1 MQVLA
6 LKYRPKHF
14 SELVGQESV
23 AKTLSLALDNQR
35 LANAYLF
42 SGLRG
47 SGKTSSS
54 RIFARAL
61 MCETGP
67 KAVPCDTCIQCQSAL
82 NNHHI
87 DIIEMDGASNRGI
100 DDVRNLI
107 EQTRYKPSFGRYK
120 IFIIDEV
127 HMFTTEAF
135 NALLKT
141 LEEPPSHVK
150 FLLATTDALKLPAT
164 ILSRTQHFRFK
175 KIPENSVISHLKTIL
190 EKEQV
195 SYETSALEKLAH
207 SGQGSLRDTITLLEQ
222 AINYC
227 DNAITES
234 KVAEM
239 LGAIDRSVLEDFF
252 QSLINQDE
260 ARLQERYAILEN
272 YETESVLE
280 EMMLFLKAK
289 LLSPD
294 SYSILLIERFFK
306 IIMSSLSLLKEGANA
321 SFVLLLLKMKFKEA
335 LKLKALDD
343 AILELEQSKESVLKP
358 LNQNANASKQEPK
371 STEKIEQAE
380 RIEGTEKKEKLE
392 TRENTET
399 LQTLMLSA
407 KDRIFHNLFK
417 QVQTLVYERNYE
429 LGEVFEKNIRFIDFD
444 SQTKTLTWES
454 LATDK
459 DKELL
464 RERFKIVKSIVDG
477 VFGKGENI
485 KIALKHHLENKSTLE
500 TQEIKDFKISSLRE
514 KILPKPTIETTA
526 ETKENDTK
534 EAVGKALQTKENDT
548 KEAVGKALQTKEN
561 DTKEAVGKAL
571 QTKEND
577 TKEAVGKALQ
587 TKENDTKETKETQP
601 KQAPTALQ
609 EFMANHSELIEEIK
623 SEFEIKS
630 VELL

>member
-61 MCETGP
+61 MCEEGP
-67 KAVPCDTCIQCQSAL
+67 KSVPCDTCTQCQSAL

-127 HMFTTEAF
+127 HMFTAEAF

-260 ARLQERYAILEN
+260 ARLQDRYAILEN

-294 SYSILLIERFFK
+294 AYSILLIERFFK
-306 IIMSSLSLLKEGANA
+306 IIMSGLSLLKEGANA
-321 SFVLLLLKMKFKEA
+321 SFVLLLLKMKFKES

-343 AILELEQSKESVLKP
+343 AILELEQSKESTLKP
-358 LNQNANASKQEPK
+358 LNQNANAFKQE
-371 STEKIEQAE
+371 SAEKIEKP
-380 RIEGTEKKEKLE
+380 EK
-392 TRENTET
+392 RESTET
-399 LQTLMLSA
+399 PQTPMLSA

-429 LGEVFEKNIRFIDFD
+429 LGAVFEKNIRFIDFD

-454 LATDK
+454 LATHK

-485 KIALKHHLENKSTLE
+485 KIALKNHSENKSALE
-500 TQEIKDFKISSLRE
+500 EIKEFKFPSL
-514 KILPKPTIETTA
+514 KPKPTTETTA
-526 ETKENDTK
+526 EMKEKETKEAIEKETKENDTK
-534 EAVGKALQTKENDT
+534 EIQ
-548 KEAVGKALQTKEN
+548 
-561 DTKEAVGKAL
+561 
-571 QTKEND
+571 
-577 TKEAVGKALQ
+577 
-587 TKENDTKETKETQP
+587 ETQP
-601 KQAPTALQ
+601 KETPTALQ
-609 EFMANHSELIEEIK
+609 EFMANYSDLIEEIK

>member
-23 AKTLSLALDNQR
+23 AKTLSLALNNQR

-61 MCETGP
+61 MCEEGP
-67 KAVPCDTCIQCQSAL
+67 KAVPCDTCTQCQSAL

-234 KVAEM
+234 KVAAM

-260 ARLQERYAILEN
+260 ARLKERYTILEN

-343 AILELEQSKESVLKP
+343 AILELEQTP
-358 LNQNANASKQEPK
+358 FNQNPSISYNDSKQEPK

-399 LQTLMLSA
+399 LQTPMLSA

-429 LGEVFEKNIRFIDFD
+429 LGAVFEKNIRFIDFD

-454 LATDK
+454 LAADK

-477 VFGKGENI
+477 VFGKGESI
-485 KIALKHHLENKSTLE
+485 KIALKNHSENKSAREE
-500 TQEIKDFKISSLRE
+500 TKEIKDFKISSLRE
-514 KILPKPTIETTA
+514 KILPKPTTETTA
-526 ETKENDTK
+526 ELKEKETKEKEVQENDTK
-534 EAVGKALQTKENDT
+534 EVQ
-548 KEAVGKALQTKEN
+548 
-561 DTKEAVGKAL
+561 
-571 QTKEND
+571 
-577 TKEAVGKALQ
+577 
-587 TKENDTKETKETQP
+587 ETQP

-609 EFMANHSELIEEIK
+609 EFMANHSNLIEEIK

>member
-61 MCETGP
+61 MCEEGP
-67 KAVPCDTCIQCQSAL
+67 KAVPCDTCTQCQSAL

-260 ARLQERYAILEN
+260 ARLQDRYAILEN

-306 IIMSSLSLLKEGANA
+306 IIMSGLSLLKEGANA

-358 LNQNANASKQEPK
+358 LNQNANAFKQEITDKIEKPEK
-371 STEKIEQAE
+371 RESTE
-380 RIEGTEKKEKLE
+380 TP
-392 TRENTET
+392 
-399 LQTLMLSA
+399 QTPMLSA

-429 LGEVFEKNIRFIDFD
+429 LGAVFEKNIRFVDFD
-444 SQTKTLTWES
+444 GQTKTLTWES
-454 LATDK
+454 LATNK

-485 KIALKHHLENKSTLE
+485 KIALKNHSENKSALE
-500 TQEIKDFKISSLRE
+500 VVKEFKFPFS
-514 KILPKPTIETTA
+514 KPKPTTETMA
-526 ETKENDTK
+526 ETKEKEIKENDTK
-534 EAVGKALQTKENDT
+534 EIQ
-548 KEAVGKALQTKEN
+548 
-561 DTKEAVGKAL
+561 
-571 QTKEND
+571 
-577 TKEAVGKALQ
+577 
-587 TKENDTKETKETQP
+587 ETQP
-601 KQAPTALQ
+601 KETPTALQ
-609 EFMANHSELIEEIK
+609 EFMANHSDLIEEIK

>member
-61 MCETGP
+61 MCEEGP
-67 KAVPCDTCIQCQSAL
+67 KAVPCDTCTQCQSAL

-239 LGAIDRSVLEDFF
+239 LGTIDRSVLEDFF

-260 ARLQERYAILEN
+260 VRLQERYAILEN

-294 SYSILLIERFFK
+294 AYSILLIERFFK
-306 IIMSSLSLLKEGANA
+306 IIMSGLSLLKEGANA

-343 AILELEQSKESVLKP
+343 AILELEQSKESALKS
-358 LNQNANASKQEPK
+358 LNQNANAFKQE
-371 STEKIEQAE
+371 SAEKIEKPEKRESAE
-380 RIEGTEKKEKLE
+380 TP
-392 TRENTET
+392 
-399 LQTLMLSA
+399 QTPMLSA

-429 LGEVFEKNIRFIDFD
+429 LGAVFEKNIRFIDFD

-454 LATDK
+454 LATHK

-485 KIALKHHLENKSTLE
+485 KIALKNHSENKSALE
-500 TQEIKDFKISSLRE
+500 EIKEFKFPYS
-514 KILPKPTIETTA
+514 KPKPTTETTA

-534 EAVGKALQTKENDT
+534 EAIEKETKEKEIKEKEIKENDT
-548 KEAVGKALQTKEN
+548 KGVQ
-561 DTKEAVGKAL
+561 
-571 QTKEND
+571 
-577 TKEAVGKALQ
+577 
-587 TKENDTKETKETQP
+587 ETQP
-601 KQAPTALQ
+601 KETPTALQ
-609 EFMANHSELIEEIK
+609 EFMTNHSDLIEEIK

>member
-61 MCETGP
+61 MCEEGP
-67 KAVPCDTCIQCQSAL
+67 KAVPCDTCTQCQSAL

-195 SYETSALEKLAH
+195 NYETSALEKLAH

-306 IIMSSLSLLKEGANA
+306 IIMSGLSLLKEGANA

-343 AILELEQSKESVLKP
+343 AILELEQSKESTLKP
-358 LNQNANASKQEPK
+358 LNQNANAFKQEI
-371 STEKIEQAE
+371 TDKIEKPEKRESAE
-380 RIEGTEKKEKLE
+380 TP
-392 TRENTET
+392 
-399 LQTLMLSA
+399 QTPMLSA

-429 LGEVFEKNIRFIDFD
+429 LGAVFEKNIRFIDFD

-454 LATDK
+454 LATNK

-485 KIALKHHLENKSTLE
+485 KIALKNHSENKSALE
-500 TQEIKDFKISSLRE
+500 VVKEFKFPFS
-514 KILPKPTIETTA
+514 KPKPTTETMA
-526 ETKENDTK
+526 ETKEKEIKENDTK
-534 EAVGKALQTKENDT
+534 EIQ
-548 KEAVGKALQTKEN
+548 
-561 DTKEAVGKAL
+561 
-571 QTKEND
+571 
-577 TKEAVGKALQ
+577 
-587 TKENDTKETKETQP
+587 ETQP
-601 KQAPTALQ
+601 KETPTALQ
-609 EFMANHSELIEEIK
+609 EFMANHSDLIEEIK

>member
-67 KAVPCDTCIQCQSAL
+67 KAVPCDTCTQCQSAL

-195 SYETSALEKLAH
+195 SYESSALEKLAH

-260 ARLQERYAILEN
+260 ARLKERYAILEN

-343 AILELEQSKESVLKP
+343 AILELEQSKESAFQP
-358 LNQNANASKQEPK
+358 LNQNANAPKQEPK
-371 STEKIEQAE
+371 SAEKIEKPEKRESAE
-380 RIEGTEKKEKLE
+380 K
-392 TRENTET
+392 RENTET
-399 LQTLMLSA
+399 PQTPMLSA

-429 LGEVFEKNIRFIDFD
+429 LGAVFEKNIRFIDFD

-454 LATDK
+454 LATHK

-485 KIALKHHLENKSTLE
+485 KIALKNQNKSALE
-500 TQEIKDFKISSLRE
+500 VVKEFKFPYSKPKLTTKTTAETKEKEIKEAVGKETKIKE
-514 KILPKPTIETTA
+514 QEVKEN

-534 EAVGKALQTKENDT
+534 EVQ
-548 KEAVGKALQTKEN
+548 
-561 DTKEAVGKAL
+561 
-571 QTKEND
+571 
-577 TKEAVGKALQ
+577 
-587 TKENDTKETKETQP
+587 ETQP
-601 KQAPTALQ
+601 KETPTALQ
-609 EFMANHSELIEEIK
+609 EFMANHSDLIEEIK

>member
-61 MCETGP
+61 MCEEGP

-260 ARLQERYAILEN
+260 AQLQERYAILEN

-343 AILELEQSKESVLKP
+343 AIVELEQTP
-358 LNQNANASKQEPK
+358 FNQNPNISYNAPKQEFK

-399 LQTLMLSA
+399 LQTPMLSA

-429 LGEVFEKNIRFIDFD
+429 LGAVFEKNIRFIDFD

-454 LATDK
+454 LAADK

-477 VFGKGENI
+477 VFGKGESI
-485 KIALKHHLENKSTLE
+485 KIALKNHLENKSAREE
-500 TQEIKDFKISSLRE
+500 TKEVKDFKISSLRE
-514 KILPKPTIETTA
+514 KILPKPTTETTA
-526 ETKENDTK
+526 ETKEKEIKEAAEKETK
-534 EAVGKALQTKENDT
+534 EKEVQENDT
-548 KEAVGKALQTKEN
+548 KEIQ
-561 DTKEAVGKAL
+561 
-571 QTKEND
+571 
-577 TKEAVGKALQ
+577 
-587 TKENDTKETKETQP
+587 ETQP
-601 KQAPTALQ
+601 KEAPTALQ
-609 EFMANHSELIEEIK
+609 EFMANHSNLIEEIK

>member
-67 KAVPCDTCIQCQSAL
+67 KAVPCDICTQCQSAL

-195 SYETSALEKLAH
+195 SYESSALEKLAH

-234 KVAEM
+234 KVAAM

-260 ARLQERYAILEN
+260 VRLQERYAILEN

-294 SYSILLIERFFK
+294 TYSILLIERFFK

-343 AILELEQSKESVLKP
+343 AILELEQTP
-358 LNQNANASKQEPK
+358 FNQNPSISYNDSKQEPK

-399 LQTLMLSA
+399 LQTPMLSA

-429 LGEVFEKNIRFIDFD
+429 LGAVFEKNIRFIDFD

-454 LATDK
+454 LAADK

-477 VFGKGENI
+477 VFGKGESI
-485 KIALKHHLENKSTLE
+485 KIALKNHSENKSAREE
-500 TQEIKDFKISSLRE
+500 TKEIKDFKISSLRE
-514 KILPKPTIETTA
+514 KILPKPTTETTA
-526 ETKENDTK
+526 EMKEKETKEKEIQENDTK
-534 EAVGKALQTKENDT
+534 EVQ
-548 KEAVGKALQTKEN
+548 EA
-561 DTKEAVGKAL
+561 
-571 QTKEND
+571 
-577 TKEAVGKALQ
+577 
-587 TKENDTKETKETQP
+587 QP

-609 EFMANHSELIEEIK
+609 EFMANHSNLIEEIK

>member
-61 MCETGP
+61 MCEEGP
-67 KAVPCDTCIQCQSAL
+67 KAVPCDTCAQCQSAL

-294 SYSILLIERFFK
+294 TYSILLIERFFK
-306 IIMSSLSLLKEGANA
+306 IIMSGLSLLKEGANA

-358 LNQNANASKQEPK
+358 LNQNANAFRQESK
-371 STEKIEQAE
+371 SAEKIEKPEKRESAE
-380 RIEGTEKKEKLE
+380 TP
-392 TRENTET
+392 
-399 LQTLMLSA
+399 QTPMLSA

-429 LGEVFEKNIRFIDFD
+429 LGAVFEKNIRFIDFD

-454 LATDK
+454 LATHK

-485 KIALKHHLENKSTLE
+485 KIALKNHSENKSALE
-500 TQEIKDFKISSLRE
+500 EIKEFKFPSL
-514 KILPKPTIETTA
+514 KPKPTTETTA

-534 EAVGKALQTKENDT
+534 EAIEKETKENDT
-548 KEAVGKALQTKEN
+548 KEVQ
-561 DTKEAVGKAL
+561 
-571 QTKEND
+571 
-577 TKEAVGKALQ
+577 
-587 TKENDTKETKETQP
+587 ETQP
-601 KQAPTALQ
+601 KETPTALQ
-609 EFMANHSELIEEIK
+609 EFMANHSDLIEEIK

>member
-195 SYETSALEKLAH
+195 SYESSALEKLAH

-343 AILELEQSKESVLKP
+343 AILELEQTP
-358 LNQNANASKQEPK
+358 FNQSPSISYNAPKQEPK
-371 STEKIEQAE
+371 SAEKREKPE
-380 RIEGTEKKEKLE
+380 RIES
-392 TRENTET
+392 TET
-399 LQTLMLSA
+399 PQTPMLSA

-429 LGEVFEKNIRFIDFD
+429 LGAVFEKNIRFIDFD

-454 LATDK
+454 LATNK

-485 KIALKHHLENKSTLE
+485 KIALNNHLENKSAREE
-500 TQEIKDFKISSLRE
+500 TKEVKDFKISSLRE
-514 KILPKPTIETTA
+514 KISPKPTTETTA
-526 ETKENDTK
+526 EMKEK
-534 EAVGKALQTKENDT
+534 EIQEKEVQKN
-548 KEAVGKALQTKEN
+548 E
-561 DTKEAVGKAL
+561 
-571 QTKEND
+571 
-577 TKEAVGKALQ
+577 
-587 TKENDTKETKETQP
+587 TKETKETQP
-601 KQAPTALQ
+601 KEAPTALQ

>member
-61 MCETGP
+61 MCEEGP

-195 SYETSALEKLAH
+195 SYESSALEKLAH

-343 AILELEQSKESVLKP
+343 AIVELEQSKESVLKP

-399 LQTLMLSA
+399 LQTPMLSA

-429 LGEVFEKNIRFIDFD
+429 LGAVFEKNIRFIDFD

-454 LATDK
+454 LAADK

-485 KIALKHHLENKSTLE
+485 KIALKNQNKSALE
-500 TQEIKDFKISSLRE
+500 EVKEFKFPYS
-514 KILPKPTIETTA
+514 KPKPTTETTA
-526 ETKENDTK
+526 EMKENDTK

-548 KEAVGKALQTKEN
+548 KEVQEKEIKEN
-561 DTKEAVGKAL
+561 DTKEIQKA
-571 QTKEND
+571 
-577 TKEAVGKALQ
+577 
-587 TKENDTKETKETQP
+587 QP
-601 KQAPTALQ
+601 KEAPTALQ
-609 EFMANHSELIEEIK
+609 EFMANHSNLIEEIK

>member
-61 MCETGP
+61 MCEEGP

-195 SYETSALEKLAH
+195 SYESSALEKLAH

-260 ARLQERYAILEN
+260 VRLKERYAILEN

-343 AILELEQSKESVLKP
+343 AILELEQSKESVFQP
-358 LNQNANASKQEPK
+358 LNQNANAPKQEFK
-371 STEKIEQAE
+371 GTEKIEQAE
-380 RIEGTEKKEKLE
+380 RIEGTEKKESAEKKENAE
-392 TRENTET
+392 TP
-399 LQTLMLSA
+399 QTPMLSA

-429 LGEVFEKNIRFIDFD
+429 LGAVFEKNIRFIDFD

-454 LATDK
+454 LAADK

-485 KIALKHHLENKSTLE
+485 KIALKHHLENKSAREE
-500 TQEIKDFKISSLRE
+500 TKEVKDFKISSLRE
-514 KILPKPTIETTA
+514 KILPKPTTETTA
-526 ETKENDTK
+526 EMKEKETKEKETKEKETKEKEIQENDTK
-534 EAVGKALQTKENDT
+534 EVQ
-548 KEAVGKALQTKEN
+548 
-561 DTKEAVGKAL
+561 
-571 QTKEND
+571 
-577 TKEAVGKALQ
+577 
-587 TKENDTKETKETQP
+587 ETQP
-601 KQAPTALQ
+601 KETPTALQ
-609 EFMANHSELIEEIK
+609 EFMANHSNLIEEIK

>member
-195 SYETSALEKLAH
+195 SYESSALEKLAH

-260 ARLQERYAILEN
+260 ARLKERYAILEN

-335 LKLKALDD
+335 LKLKTLDD
-343 AILELEQSKESVLKP
+343 AILELEQAP
-358 LNQNANASKQEPK
+358 FNQSPSISYNASKQEPK
-371 STEKIEQAE
+371 SIEKREQREQRESIE
-380 RIEGTEKKEKLE
+380 K
-392 TRENTET
+392 RENTET
-399 LQTLMLSA
+399 PQTPMLSA

-429 LGEVFEKNIRFIDFD
+429 LGAVFEKNIRFIDFD

-454 LATDK
+454 LAADK

-477 VFGKGENI
+477 VFGKGESI
-485 KIALKHHLENKSTLE
+485 KIALKNHLENKNAPEE
-500 TQEIKDFKISSLRE
+500 TKEFKFPPL
-514 KILPKPTIETTA
+514 KPQPTTETTA
-526 ETKENDTK
+526 EMQENGK

-548 KEAVGKALQTKEN
+548 KEVQEKE
-561 DTKEAVGKAL
+561 V
-571 QTKEND
+571 Q
-577 TKEAVGKALQ
+577 
-587 TKENDTKETKETQP
+587 ETQP
-601 KQAPTALQ
+601 KEAPTALQ

>member
-195 SYETSALEKLAH
+195 SYESSALEKLAH

-234 KVAEM
+234 KVAAM

-272 YETESVLE
+272 YETEGVLE

-343 AILELEQSKESVLKP
+343 AIVELEQTP
-358 LNQNANASKQEPK
+358 FNQSPSISYNAPKQEPK
-371 STEKIEQAE
+371 SAE
-380 RIEGTEKKEKLE
+380 RIEGTEKREKLE
-392 TRENTET
+392 KRENTET
-399 LQTLMLSA
+399 PQTPMLSA

-417 QVQTLVYERNYE
+417 RVQTLVYERNYE
-429 LGEVFEKNIRFIDFD
+429 LGVVFEKNIRFIDFD

-464 RERFKIVKSIVDG
+464 RERVKIVKSIVDS
-477 VFGKGENI
+477 VFGKGESI
-485 KIALKHHLENKSTLE
+485 KIALKNHLENKSAPEE
-500 TQEIKDFKISSLRE
+500 TKEVKDFKFPFL
-514 KILPKPTIETTA
+514 KPQPTTETTA
-526 ETKENDTK
+526 ETKENEK

-548 KEAVGKALQTKEN
+548 KEVQEN
-561 DTKEAVGKAL
+561 E
-571 QTKEND
+571 
-577 TKEAVGKALQ
+577 
-587 TKENDTKETKETQP
+587 TKETKEAQP
-601 KQAPTALQ
+601 KEAPTALQ
-609 EFMANHSELIEEIK
+609 EFMTNHSELIEEIK

>member
-61 MCETGP
+61 MCEEGP
-67 KAVPCDTCIQCQSAL
+67 KAVPCDTCTQCQSAL

-260 ARLQERYAILEN
+260 VRLQDRYAILEN

-358 LNQNANASKQEPK
+358 LNQNANAFKQE
-371 STEKIEQAE
+371 SADKIEKPEKRESAE
-380 RIEGTEKKEKLE
+380 TP
-392 TRENTET
+392 
-399 LQTLMLSA
+399 QTPMLSA

-429 LGEVFEKNIRFIDFD
+429 LGAVFEKNIRFVDFD

-454 LATDK
+454 LATHK

-485 KIALKHHLENKSTLE
+485 KIALKNHSENKSAKE
-500 TQEIKDFKISSLRE
+500 VVKEFKFPSL
-514 KILPKPTIETTA
+514 KPKPTTETTA
-526 ETKENDTK
+526 EMKEKDTKEAIENDTK
-534 EAVGKALQTKENDT
+534 EKEVQKN
-548 KEAVGKALQTKEN
+548 
-561 DTKEAVGKAL
+561 
-571 QTKEND
+571 
-577 TKEAVGKALQ
+577 
-587 TKENDTKETKETQP
+587 ETKEIQENQP
-601 KQAPTALQ
+601 KETPTALQ
-609 EFMANHSELIEEIK
+609 EFMANYSDLIEEIK

>member
-23 AKTLSLALDNQR
+23 AKTLSLALNNQR

-61 MCETGP
+61 MCEEGP
-67 KAVPCDTCIQCQSAL
+67 KAVPCDTCTQCQSAL

-260 ARLQERYAILEN
+260 ARLKERYAILEN

-343 AILELEQSKESVLKP
+343 AILELEQSKESVFQP
-358 LNQNANASKQEPK
+358 LNQNANVSKQEPK
-371 STEKIEQAE
+371 NAEK
-380 RIEGTEKKEKLE
+380 REKPEK
-392 TRENTET
+392 RENAET
-399 LQTLMLSA
+399 PQTPMLSA

-429 LGEVFEKNIRFIDFD
+429 LGAVFEKNIRFIDFD

-454 LATDK
+454 LATHK

-485 KIALKHHLENKSTLE
+485 KIALKNHSENKSALE
-500 TQEIKDFKISSLRE
+500 EIKEFKFPYS
-514 KILPKPTIETTA
+514 KPKPTTETTA
-526 ETKENDTK
+526 EMKEKETKEAIEKETKENETK
-534 EAVGKALQTKENDT
+534 EVQ
-548 KEAVGKALQTKEN
+548 
-561 DTKEAVGKAL
+561 
-571 QTKEND
+571 
-577 TKEAVGKALQ
+577 
-587 TKENDTKETKETQP
+587 ETQP

-609 EFMANHSELIEEIK
+609 EFMTNHSDLIEEIK

>member
-61 MCETGP
+61 MCEKGP
-67 KAVPCDTCIQCQSAL
+67 KAVPCDTCTQCQSAL

-107 EQTRYKPSFGRYK
+107 EQTHYKPSFGRYK

-260 ARLQERYAILEN
+260 VRLQERYAILEN

-306 IIMSSLSLLKEGANA
+306 IIMSGLSLLKEGANA

-358 LNQNANASKQEPK
+358 LNQNANAFKQESK
-371 STEKIEQAE
+371 SAEKIEKPEKRESAE
-380 RIEGTEKKEKLE
+380 TP
-392 TRENTET
+392 
-399 LQTLMLSA
+399 QTPMLSA

-429 LGEVFEKNIRFIDFD
+429 LGAVFEKNIHFIDFD

-454 LATDK
+454 LATNK

-485 KIALKHHLENKSTLE
+485 KIALKNHSENKSALE
-500 TQEIKDFKISSLRE
+500 EIKEFKFPSL
-514 KILPKPTIETTA
+514 KPKPTTETTA

-534 EAVGKALQTKENDT
+534 EAIEKETKENDT
-548 KEAVGKALQTKEN
+548 KEIQ
-561 DTKEAVGKAL
+561 
-571 QTKEND
+571 
-577 TKEAVGKALQ
+577 
-587 TKENDTKETKETQP
+587 ETQP
-601 KQAPTALQ
+601 KETPTALQ
-609 EFMANHSELIEEIK
+609 EFMANHSDLIEEIK

>member
-61 MCETGP
+61 MCEEGP
-67 KAVPCDTCIQCQSAL
+67 KAVPCDTCPQCQSAL

-294 SYSILLIERFFK
+294 AYSILLIERFFK
-306 IIMSSLSLLKEGANA
+306 IIMSGLSLLKEGANA

-343 AILELEQSKESVLKP
+343 AILELEQSKESAFQP
-358 LNQNANASKQEPK
+358 LNQSANAFKQE
-371 STEKIEQAE
+371 SAEKIEKPEKRESAE
-380 RIEGTEKKEKLE
+380 TP
-392 TRENTET
+392 
-399 LQTLMLSA
+399 QTPMLSA

-429 LGEVFEKNIRFIDFD
+429 LGAVFEKNIRFIDFD

-485 KIALKHHLENKSTLE
+485 KIALKNHSENKSALE
-500 TQEIKDFKISSLRE
+500 VVKEFKFPSL
-514 KILPKPTIETTA
+514 KPKPTTETTA
-526 ETKENDTK
+526 EMKEKETK
-534 EAVGKALQTKENDT
+534 EAVEKEI
-548 KEAVGKALQTKEN
+548 KEKEI
-561 DTKEAVGKAL
+561 KE
-571 QTKEND
+571 KEI
-577 TKEAVGKALQ
+577 KE
-587 TKENDTKETKETQP
+587 KEIKEKEIKEKEIKEKEIKEKEIKEVQETQP
-601 KQAPTALQ
+601 KETPTALQ
-609 EFMANHSELIEEIK
+609 EFMANNSNLIEEIK

>member
-61 MCETGP
+61 MCEEGP
-67 KAVPCDTCIQCQSAL
+67 RAVPCDTCTQCQSAL

-190 EKEQV
+190 EEEQV

-260 ARLQERYAILEN
+260 ARLQERYAVLEN

-358 LNQNANASKQEPK
+358 INQNANAPKQEFK
-371 STEKIEQAE
+371 GTEKIEQAE
-380 RIEGTEKKEKLE
+380 RIEGTEKREKLE

-399 LQTLMLSA
+399 LQTPMLSA

-429 LGEVFEKNIRFIDFD
+429 LGAVFEKNIRFIDFD

-464 RERFKIVKSIVDG
+464 RERFKIVKGIVDG

-500 TQEIKDFKISSLRE
+500 VVKELKFPYSK
-514 KILPKPTIETTA
+514 PKSTTETTA
-526 ETKENDTK
+526 EMKEKETK
-534 EAVGKALQTKENDT
+534 EAVKKEI
-548 KEAVGKALQTKEN
+548 KEKEIQK
-561 DTKEAVGKAL
+561 KEI
-571 QTKEND
+571 
-577 TKEAVGKALQ
+577 
-587 TKENDTKETKETQP
+587 KENDTKETQP
-601 KQAPTALQ
+601 KEAPTALQ
-609 EFMANHSELIEEIK
+609 EFMANHSNLIEEIK

>member
-61 MCETGP
+61 MCEEGP
-67 KAVPCDTCIQCQSAL
+67 KAVPCDTCTQCQSAL

-306 IIMSSLSLLKEGANA
+306 IIMSGLSLLKEGANA

-343 AILELEQSKESVLKP
+343 AILELEQSKESALKP
-358 LNQNANASKQEPK
+358 LNQNTNAFKQESK
-371 STEKIEQAE
+371 SAEKIEKPEKRESAE
-380 RIEGTEKKEKLE
+380 TP
-392 TRENTET
+392 
-399 LQTLMLSA
+399 QTPMLSA

-429 LGEVFEKNIRFIDFD
+429 LGAVFEKNIRFIDFD

-454 LATDK
+454 LATHK

-485 KIALKHHLENKSTLE
+485 KIALKNHSENKSALE
-500 TQEIKDFKISSLRE
+500 EIKEFKFPFS
-514 KILPKPTIETTA
+514 KPKPTTETTA
-526 ETKENDTK
+526 ETKEKETK
-534 EAVGKALQTKENDT
+534 EAIENDTKENDT
-548 KEAVGKALQTKEN
+548 KEIQ
-561 DTKEAVGKAL
+561 
-571 QTKEND
+571 
-577 TKEAVGKALQ
+577 
-587 TKENDTKETKETQP
+587 ETQP
-601 KQAPTALQ
+601 KEAPTALQ
-609 EFMANHSELIEEIK
+609 EFMANYSDLIEEIK

>member
-61 MCETGP
+61 MCEEGP

-195 SYETSALEKLAH
+195 SYESSALEKLAH

-260 ARLQERYAILEN
+260 ARLKERYAILEN

-358 LNQNANASKQEPK
+358 LNQNANAPKQEPK
-371 STEKIEQAE
+371 SAE
-380 RIEGTEKKEKLE
+380 RIEGTEK
-392 TRENTET
+392 RENTEKIASAET
-399 LQTLMLSA
+399 PQTPMLSA

-429 LGEVFEKNIRFIDFD
+429 LGAVFEKNIRFIDFD

-454 LATDK
+454 LAADK

-464 RERFKIVKSIVDG
+464 RERFKIVKGIVDG
-477 VFGKGENI
+477 IFGKGESI
-485 KIALKHHLENKSTLE
+485 KIALKHHLENKSAREE
-500 TQEIKDFKISSLRE
+500 TKEVKDFKISSLRE
-514 KILPKPTIETTA
+514 KILPKPTTETTA
-526 ETKENDTK
+526 ETKEK
-534 EAVGKALQTKENDT
+534 EVQKNEIKEKEIKEKEIKEKEIKEKEIKEKEVQENDT
-548 KEAVGKALQTKEN
+548 KEVQ
-561 DTKEAVGKAL
+561 
-571 QTKEND
+571 
-577 TKEAVGKALQ
+577 
-587 TKENDTKETKETQP
+587 ETQP
-601 KQAPTALQ
+601 KETPTALQ
-609 EFMANHSELIEEIK
+609 EFMANHSNLIEEIK

>member
-195 SYETSALEKLAH
+195 SYESSALEKLAH

-272 YETESVLE
+272 YETEGVLE

-343 AILELEQSKESVLKP
+343 AIVELEQTP
-358 LNQNANASKQEPK
+358 FNQSPSISYNAPKQEFK
-371 STEKIEQAE
+371 GTEKIEQAE
-380 RIEGTEKKEKLE
+380 RIGGTEKRESAE
-392 TRENTET
+392 TP
-399 LQTLMLSA
+399 QTPMLSA

-429 LGEVFEKNIRFIDFD
+429 LGAVFEKNIRFIDFD

-454 LATDK
+454 LATHK

-485 KIALKHHLENKSTLE
+485 KIALKNHSENKSALE
-500 TQEIKDFKISSLRE
+500 VVKEFKFPSL
-514 KILPKPTIETTA
+514 KPKPTTETIAETKEK

-534 EAVGKALQTKENDT
+534 EIQ
-548 KEAVGKALQTKEN
+548 
-561 DTKEAVGKAL
+561 
-571 QTKEND
+571 
-577 TKEAVGKALQ
+577 
-587 TKENDTKETKETQP
+587 ETQP
-601 KQAPTALQ
+601 KEAPTALQ
-609 EFMANHSELIEEIK
+609 EFMANHSDLIEEIK

>member
-195 SYETSALEKLAH
+195 SYESSALEKLAH

-272 YETESVLE
+272 YETEGVLE

-294 SYSILLIERFFK
+294 TYSILLIERFFK

-343 AILELEQSKESVLKP
+343 AILELEQAP
-358 LNQNANASKQEPK
+358 FNQSPSISYNAPKQEPK
-371 STEKIEQAE
+371 SAEKIEQAE
-380 RIEGTEKKEKLE
+380 RIEGTEKREKLE
-392 TRENTET
+392 KRENTET
-399 LQTLMLSA
+399 PQTPMLSA

-417 QVQTLVYERNYE
+417 QVQKLVYERNYE
-429 LGEVFEKNIRFIDFD
+429 LGAVFEKNIRFIDFD

-454 LATDK
+454 LAADK

-485 KIALKHHLENKSTLE
+485 KIALKHHLENKSAPEE
-500 TQEIKDFKISSLRE
+500 TKEVKEFKFPPL
-514 KILPKPTIETTA
+514 KPQPTTETTA
-526 ETKENDTK
+526 ETKEKETK
-534 EAVGKALQTKENDT
+534 EAVKKEIKEKEVQKKEIQENETKKT
-548 KEAVGKALQTKEN
+548 KEA
-561 DTKEAVGKAL
+561 
-571 QTKEND
+571 
-577 TKEAVGKALQ
+577 
-587 TKENDTKETKETQP
+587 QP
-601 KQAPTALQ
+601 KEAPTALQ
-609 EFMANHSELIEEIK
+609 EFMANHSNLIEEIK

>member
-61 MCETGP
+61 MCEKGP
-67 KAVPCDTCIQCQSAL
+67 KAMPCDTCTQCQSAL

-260 ARLQERYAILEN
+260 ARLQECYAILEN

-280 EMMLFLKAK
+280 EMMLFLKVK

-294 SYSILLIERFFK
+294 TYSILLIERFFK

-358 LNQNANASKQEPK
+358 LNQNANAPKQEPK
-371 STEKIEQAE
+371 SAEKIEKP
-380 RIEGTEKKEKLE
+380 EKKESAE
-392 TRENTET
+392 TP
-399 LQTLMLSA
+399 QTPMLSA

-429 LGEVFEKNIRFIDFD
+429 LGAVFEKNIRFIDFD

-454 LATDK
+454 LATHK

-485 KIALKHHLENKSTLE
+485 KIALKNHSENKSALE
-500 TQEIKDFKISSLRE
+500 VVKEFKFPSS
-514 KILPKPTIETTA
+514 KPKPTTETTA
-526 ETKENDTK
+526 ETKENETK
-534 EAVGKALQTKENDT
+534 EAVENDT
-548 KEAVGKALQTKEN
+548 KEKEVQKN
-561 DTKEAVGKAL
+561 DTKEV
-571 QTKEND
+571 Q
-577 TKEAVGKALQ
+577 
-587 TKENDTKETKETQP
+587 ETQP
-601 KQAPTALQ
+601 KETPTALQ
-609 EFMANHSELIEEIK
+609 EFMANNSNLIEEIK

>member
-23 AKTLSLALDNQR
+23 AKTLSLALNNRR

-61 MCETGP
+61 MCEEGP
-67 KAVPCDTCIQCQSAL
+67 KAVPCDTCTQCQSAL

-195 SYETSALEKLAH
+195 SYESSALEKLAH

-343 AILELEQSKESVLKP
+343 AILELEQTP
-358 LNQNANASKQEPK
+358 FNQSPSISYNAPKQEPK
-371 STEKIEQAE
+371 SAE
-380 RIEGTEKKEKLE
+380 RIEGTEK
-392 TRENTET
+392 RENTEKIASAET
-399 LQTLMLSA
+399 PQTPMLSA

-429 LGEVFEKNIRFIDFD
+429 LGAVFEKNIRFIDFD

-464 RERFKIVKSIVDG
+464 RERFKIVKGIVDS
-477 VFGKGENI
+477 VFGKGESI
-485 KIALKHHLENKSTLE
+485 KIALNNHLENKSAPLE
-500 TQEIKDFKISSLRE
+500 EVKEFKISSLRE
-514 KILPKPTIETTA
+514 KISPKPTTETTA
-526 ETKENDTK
+526 ETKEKEIKEAAEKETK
-534 EAVGKALQTKENDT
+534 EKETKEKEVQENDT
-548 KEAVGKALQTKEN
+548 KEVQ
-561 DTKEAVGKAL
+561 
-571 QTKEND
+571 
-577 TKEAVGKALQ
+577 
-587 TKENDTKETKETQP
+587 ETQP

-609 EFMANHSELIEEIK
+609 EFMANHSNLIEEIK

>member
-61 MCETGP
+61 MCEEGP

-294 SYSILLIERFFK
+294 FYSILLIERFFK
-306 IIMSSLSLLKEGANA
+306 IIMSGLSLLKEGANA

-343 AILELEQSKESVLKP
+343 AILELEQNKESVLKP
-358 LNQNANASKQEPK
+358 LNQKANAPKQEPK
-371 STEKIEQAE
+371 STEKVEKP
-380 RIEGTEKKEKLE
+380 EKK
-392 TRENTET
+392 ENTET
-399 LQTLMLSA
+399 PQTPMLSA

-429 LGEVFEKNIRFIDFD
+429 LGAVFEKNIRFIDFD

-454 LATDK
+454 LATNK

-485 KIALKHHLENKSTLE
+485 KIALKHHLENKSALE
-500 TQEIKDFKISSLRE
+500 VVKEFKFPYS
-514 KILPKPTIETTA
+514 KPKPTTETTA
-526 ETKENDTK
+526 EMKEKEVQKNEIKEKEIKENDTK
-534 EAVGKALQTKENDT
+534 EVQ
-548 KEAVGKALQTKEN
+548 
-561 DTKEAVGKAL
+561 
-571 QTKEND
+571 
-577 TKEAVGKALQ
+577 
-587 TKENDTKETKETQP
+587 ETQP
-601 KQAPTALQ
+601 KQTPTVLQ
-609 EFMANHSELIEEIK
+609 EFMANHSDLIEEIK

>member
-61 MCETGP
+61 MCEEGP
-67 KAVPCDTCIQCQSAL
+67 KAVPCDTCPQCQSAL

-306 IIMSSLSLLKEGANA
+306 IIMSALSLLKEGANA

-358 LNQNANASKQEPK
+358 LNQNANAFKQE
-371 STEKIEQAE
+371 SAEKIEKPEKREDAE
-380 RIEGTEKKEKLE
+380 TP
-392 TRENTET
+392 
-399 LQTLMLSA
+399 QTPMLSA

-429 LGEVFEKNIRFIDFD
+429 LGAVFEKNIRFIDFD

-454 LATDK
+454 LATHK

-485 KIALKHHLENKSTLE
+485 KIALKNQNKSTLE
-500 TQEIKDFKISSLRE
+500 EIKEFKFPYS
-514 KILPKPTIETTA
+514 KPKPTTETTA
-526 ETKENDTK
+526 EMKEKETKEVQENDTK
-534 EAVGKALQTKENDT
+534 EAIENKTKE
-548 KEAVGKALQTKEN
+548 KEIQEN
-561 DTKEAVGKAL
+561 DAKEV
-571 QTKEND
+571 Q
-577 TKEAVGKALQ
+577 
-587 TKENDTKETKETQP
+587 ETQP
-601 KQAPTALQ
+601 KEAPTALQ
-609 EFMANHSELIEEIK
+609 EFMANHSDLIEEIK

>member
-61 MCETGP
+61 MCEEGP
-67 KAVPCDTCIQCQSAL
+67 KAVPCDTCTQCQSAL

-358 LNQNANASKQEPK
+358 LNQNANAFKQEPK
-371 STEKIEQAE
+371 IAEKIEKPEKRESAE
-380 RIEGTEKKEKLE
+380 TP
-392 TRENTET
+392 
-399 LQTLMLSA
+399 QTPMLSA

-429 LGEVFEKNIRFIDFD
+429 LGAVFEKNIRFIDFD

-485 KIALKHHLENKSTLE
+485 KIALKNHSENKSVLE
-500 TQEIKDFKISSLRE
+500 VVKEFKFPFS
-514 KILPKPTIETTA
+514 KPKPTTETTA
-526 ETKENDTK
+526 EMKEKDTKEAVEKETKEKEIQENDTK
-534 EAVGKALQTKENDT
+534 EVQ
-548 KEAVGKALQTKEN
+548 
-561 DTKEAVGKAL
+561 
-571 QTKEND
+571 
-577 TKEAVGKALQ
+577 
-587 TKENDTKETKETQP
+587 ETQP
-601 KQAPTALQ
+601 KETPTALQ
-609 EFMANHSELIEEIK
+609 EFMANYSDLIEEIK

>member
-61 MCETGP
+61 MCEEGP

-195 SYETSALEKLAH
+195 SYESSALEKLAH

-343 AILELEQSKESVLKP
+343 AIVELEQTP
-358 LNQNANASKQEPK
+358 FNQNPSISYNASKQEPK
-371 STEKIEQAE
+371 SAEKIEKPEKRESTEKIASA
-380 RIEGTEKKEKLE
+380 
-392 TRENTET
+392 ET
-399 LQTLMLSA
+399 LQTPMLSA

-429 LGEVFEKNIRFIDFD
+429 LGAVFEKNIRFIDFD

-464 RERFKIVKSIVDG
+464 RERFKIVKGIVDG

-485 KIALKHHLENKSTLE
+485 KIALKNHLENKSAREE
-500 TQEIKDFKISSLRE
+500 TKEVKDFKISSLRE
-514 KILPKPTIETTA
+514 KILPKPTTETTA
-526 ETKENDTK
+526 EMKEKEVQKNEIKEKEIKENDTK
-534 EAVGKALQTKENDT
+534 EVQ
-548 KEAVGKALQTKEN
+548 
-561 DTKEAVGKAL
+561 
-571 QTKEND
+571 
-577 TKEAVGKALQ
+577 
-587 TKENDTKETKETQP
+587 ETQP
-601 KQAPTALQ
+601 KEAPTALQ

>member
-23 AKTLSLALDNQR
+23 AKTLSLALNNQR

-61 MCETGP
+61 MCEEGP
-67 KAVPCDTCIQCQSAL
+67 KAVPCDTCTQCQSAL

-306 IIMSSLSLLKEGANA
+306 IIMSALSLLKEGANA

-343 AILELEQSKESVLKP
+343 AILELEQNKESALKP
-358 LNQNANASKQEPK
+358 LNQNANAFKQEFKSAEKIEKPEK
-371 STEKIEQAE
+371 RESTEKREGAE
-380 RIEGTEKKEKLE
+380 TP
-392 TRENTET
+392 
-399 LQTLMLSA
+399 QTPMLSA

-429 LGEVFEKNIRFIDFD
+429 LGAVFEKNIRFIDFD

-454 LATDK
+454 LATHK

-485 KIALKHHLENKSTLE
+485 KIALKNQNKSALE
-500 TQEIKDFKISSLRE
+500 EIKEFKFPYS
-514 KILPKPTIETTA
+514 KPKPTTETTA
-526 ETKENDTK
+526 ETKEK
-534 EAVGKALQTKENDT
+534 EVQENDT
-548 KEAVGKALQTKEN
+548 KEAIEKETKEVREN
-561 DTKEAVGKAL
+561 DTKEV
-571 QTKEND
+571 Q
-577 TKEAVGKALQ
+577 
-587 TKENDTKETKETQP
+587 ETQP
-601 KQAPTALQ
+601 KETPTALQ
-609 EFMANHSELIEEIK
+609 EFMANHSDLIEEIK

>member
-195 SYETSALEKLAH
+195 SYEASALEKLAH

-358 LNQNANASKQEPK
+358 IKQNANAPKQEPK
-371 STEKIEQAE
+371 SIERIEQVE
-380 RIEGTEKKEKLE
+380 RIEGTEKREKLE
-392 TRENTET
+392 KRENAET
-399 LQTLMLSA
+399 PQTPMLSA

-429 LGEVFEKNIRFIDFD
+429 LGAVFEKNIRFIDFD

-464 RERFKIVKSIVDG
+464 RERFKIVKGIVDG
-477 VFGKGENI
+477 VFGKGESI
-485 KIALKHHLENKSTLE
+485 KIALKNHLENKSAREE
-500 TQEIKDFKISSLRE
+500 TKEVKDFKISSLRE
-514 KILPKPTIETTA
+514 KILSQPTTETTA
-526 ETKENDTK
+526 EMKKKETK
-534 EAVGKALQTKENDT
+534 EAVKKEIKEN
-548 KEAVGKALQTKEN
+548 E
-561 DTKEAVGKAL
+561 
-571 QTKEND
+571 
-577 TKEAVGKALQ
+577 
-587 TKENDTKETKETQP
+587 TKENDTKETKETQL

-609 EFMANHSELIEEIK
+609 EFLANHSNLIEEIK

>member
-195 SYETSALEKLAH
+195 SYESSALEKLAH

-272 YETESVLE
+272 YETEGVLE

-306 IIMSSLSLLKEGANA
+306 IIMSSFSLLKEGANA

-343 AILELEQSKESVLKP
+343 AIVELEQAP
-358 LNQNANASKQEPK
+358 FNQSPSISYNAPKQESK
-371 STEKIEQAE
+371 SIEKREQREQIES
-380 RIEGTEKKEKLE
+380 IEK
-392 TRENTET
+392 RENAET
-399 LQTLMLSA
+399 PQTPMLSA

-429 LGEVFEKNIRFIDFD
+429 LGAVFEKNIRFIDFD

-454 LATDK
+454 LAADK

-485 KIALKHHLENKSTLE
+485 KIALKHHLENKSAPE
-500 TQEIKDFKISSLRE
+500 
-514 KILPKPTIETTA
+514 
-526 ETKENDTK
+526 ETKEFKFPPLKPQPTTEMTAEMQEKETK

-548 KEAVGKALQTKEN
+548 KEVQKKEVQ
-561 DTKEAVGKAL
+561 K
-571 QTKEND
+571 
-577 TKEAVGKALQ
+577 
-587 TKENDTKETKETQP
+587 NDTKETKEAQP
-601 KQAPTALQ
+601 KEAPTALQ

>member
-61 MCETGP
+61 MCEEGP

-260 ARLQERYAILEN
+260 ARLKERYAILEN

-343 AILELEQSKESVLKP
+343 AILELEQTP
-358 LNQNANASKQEPK
+358 FNQNPSISYNDSKQEPK
-371 STEKIEQAE
+371 SAEKREKPEKIESAE
-380 RIEGTEKKEKLE
+380 TP
-392 TRENTET
+392 
-399 LQTLMLSA
+399 QTPMLSA

-429 LGEVFEKNIRFIDFD
+429 LGVVFEKNIRFIDFD

-477 VFGKGENI
+477 VFGKGESI
-485 KIALKHHLENKSTLE
+485 KIALKNHLENKSAREE
-500 TQEIKDFKISSLRE
+500 TKEIKDFKISSLRE
-514 KILPKPTIETTA
+514 KILPQPTTETTA
-526 ETKENDTK
+526 EMKEKEVQKNEIKEKETKENDTK
-534 EAVGKALQTKENDT
+534 EVQEI
-548 KEAVGKALQTKEN
+548 
-561 DTKEAVGKAL
+561 
-571 QTKEND
+571 
-577 TKEAVGKALQ
+577 
-587 TKENDTKETKETQP
+587 QP
-601 KQAPTALQ
+601 KEAPTALQ
-609 EFMANHSELIEEIK
+609 EFMANHSNLIEEIR

>member
-61 MCETGP
+61 MCEEGP

-234 KVAEM
+234 KVAAM

-260 ARLQERYAILEN
+260 ARLKERYAILEN

-343 AILELEQSKESVLKP
+343 AILELEQTP
-358 LNQNANASKQEPK
+358 FNQSPSISYNAPKQEFK
-371 STEKIEQAE
+371 SAEKIEQAE
-380 RIEGTEKKEKLE
+380 RIEGTEKREKLE
-392 TRENTET
+392 KKENAET
-399 LQTLMLSA
+399 PQTPMLSV

-429 LGEVFEKNIRFIDFD
+429 LGAVFEKNIRFIDFD

-454 LATDK
+454 LATNK

-485 KIALKHHLENKSTLE
+485 KIALKHHLENKSAPEE
-500 TQEIKDFKISSLRE
+500 TKEVKDFKISSLRE
-514 KILPKPTIETTA
+514 KILPKPTTETTA
-526 ETKENDTK
+526 ETKENEK
-534 EAVGKALQTKENDT
+534 EAVGKVLQTKENDT
-548 KEAVGKALQTKEN
+548 KEVQEKE
-561 DTKEAVGKAL
+561 V
-571 QTKEND
+571 Q
-577 TKEAVGKALQ
+577 
-587 TKENDTKETKETQP
+587 ETQP
-601 KQAPTALQ
+601 KETPTALQ

>member
-195 SYETSALEKLAH
+195 SYESSALEKLAH

-260 ARLQERYAILEN
+260 ARLQECYAILEN

-294 SYSILLIERFFK
+294 TYSILLIERFFK

-343 AILELEQSKESVLKP
+343 AILELEQTP
-358 LNQNANASKQEPK
+358 FNQSPSISYSAPKQEFK
-371 STEKIEQAE
+371 NIEQRE
-380 RIEGTEKKEKLE
+380 QREQREQIENIEK
-392 TRENTET
+392 RENAEA
-399 LQTLMLSA
+399 LQTPMFSA

-429 LGEVFEKNIRFIDFD
+429 LGAVFEKNIRFIDFD

-454 LATDK
+454 LAADK

-464 RERFKIVKSIVDG
+464 RERFKIVKGIVDG
-477 VFGKGENI
+477 VFGKGESI
-485 KIALKHHLENKSTLE
+485 KIALKNHLENKSTPE
-500 TQEIKDFKISSLRE
+500 GTKEVKDFKISSLRE
-514 KILPKPTIETTA
+514 KILPKPTTETTA
-526 ETKENDTK
+526 EMQEKEIQKNEIKEKEIKENDTK
-534 EAVGKALQTKENDT
+534 EVQ
-548 KEAVGKALQTKEN
+548 
-561 DTKEAVGKAL
+561 
-571 QTKEND
+571 
-577 TKEAVGKALQ
+577 
-587 TKENDTKETKETQP
+587 ETQP
-601 KQAPTALQ
+601 KEAPTALQ
-609 EFMANHSELIEEIK
+609 EFMANHSNLIEEIK

>member
-61 MCETGP
+61 MCEEGP
-67 KAVPCDTCIQCQSAL
+67 KAVPCDTCTQCQSAL

-306 IIMSSLSLLKEGANA
+306 IIMSGLSLLKEGANA

-343 AILELEQSKESVLKP
+343 AILELEQNKESALKP
-358 LNQNANASKQEPK
+358 LNQNANAFKQESK
-371 STEKIEQAE
+371 SADKIEKP
-380 RIEGTEKKEKLE
+380 EKK
-392 TRENTET
+392 ENTET
-399 LQTLMLSA
+399 PQTPMLSA

-429 LGEVFEKNIRFIDFD
+429 LGVVFEKNIRFIDFD

-454 LATDK
+454 LATHK

-464 RERFKIVKSIVDG
+464 REHFKIVKSIVDG

-485 KIALKHHLENKSTLE
+485 KIALKNHSENKSALE
-500 TQEIKDFKISSLRE
+500 EIKEFKFLSL
-514 KILPKPTIETTA
+514 KPKPTTETTA
-526 ETKENDTK
+526 EMKEKETKEAVEKKAKEKEIQKNDTK
-534 EAVGKALQTKENDT
+534 EIQ
-548 KEAVGKALQTKEN
+548 
-561 DTKEAVGKAL
+561 
-571 QTKEND
+571 
-577 TKEAVGKALQ
+577 
-587 TKENDTKETKETQP
+587 ETQP
-601 KQAPTALQ
+601 KETPTALQ
-609 EFMANHSELIEEIK
+609 EFMANHSDLIEEIK

>member
-61 MCETGP
+61 MCEEGP
-67 KAVPCDTCIQCQSAL
+67 KAVPCDTCTQCQSAL

-260 ARLQERYAILEN
+260 ARLKERYAILEN

-343 AILELEQSKESVLKP
+343 AILELEQTKESVLKP
-358 LNQNANASKQEPK
+358 LSQNANTFKQE
-371 STEKIEQAE
+371 SAEKIEKP
-380 RIEGTEKKEKLE
+380 EK
-392 TRENTET
+392 RENAET
-399 LQTLMLSA
+399 PQTPMLSA

-429 LGEVFEKNIRFIDFD
+429 LGAVFEKNIRFVDFD

-454 LATDK
+454 LATNK

-485 KIALKHHLENKSTLE
+485 KIALKNHSENKSALE
-500 TQEIKDFKISSLRE
+500 VVKEFKFPSS
-514 KILPKPTIETTA
+514 KPKPTTETTA
-526 ETKENDTK
+526 ETKEKETK
-534 EAVGKALQTKENDT
+534 EKVQENDT
-548 KEAVGKALQTKEN
+548 KEVQ
-561 DTKEAVGKAL
+561 
-571 QTKEND
+571 
-577 TKEAVGKALQ
+577 
-587 TKENDTKETKETQP
+587 ETQP
-601 KQAPTALQ
+601 KEAPTALQ
-609 EFMANHSELIEEIK
+609 EFMANHSNLIEEIK

>member
-260 ARLQERYAILEN
+260 ARLKERYAILEN

-343 AILELEQSKESVLKP
+343 AILELEQSKESAFQP

-399 LQTLMLSA
+399 LQTPMLSA

-429 LGEVFEKNIRFIDFD
+429 LGAVFEKNIRFIDFD

-485 KIALKHHLENKSTLE
+485 KIALKHHLENKSAREE
-500 TQEIKDFKISSLRE
+500 TKEIKISSLRE
-514 KILPKPTIETTA
+514 KILPKPTTETTA
-526 ETKENDTK
+526 EMQENDTK
-534 EAVGKALQTKENDT
+534 EAVGKVLQTKENDT
-548 KEAVGKALQTKEN
+548 KEVQEKE
-561 DTKEAVGKAL
+561 V
-571 QTKEND
+571 Q
-577 TKEAVGKALQ
+577 
-587 TKENDTKETKETQP
+587 ETQP
-601 KQAPTALQ
+601 KEAPTALQ
-609 EFMANHSELIEEIK
+609 EFMANHSNLIEEIK

>member
-61 MCETGP
+61 MCEEGP

-195 SYETSALEKLAH
+195 SYESSALEKLAH

-260 ARLQERYAILEN
+260 ARLKERYAILEN

-343 AILELEQSKESVLKP
+343 AILELEQSKESVFQL
-358 LNQNANASKQEPK
+358 LNQNANAPKQEPK
-371 STEKIEQAE
+371 SAE
-380 RIEGTEKKEKLE
+380 RIEGAEKIEKPEKREGTEKREGAE
-392 TRENTET
+392 TP
-399 LQTLMLSA
+399 QTPMLSA

-429 LGEVFEKNIRFIDFD
+429 LGAVFEKNIRFIDFD

-454 LATDK
+454 LATNK

-464 RERFKIVKSIVDG
+464 RERFKIVKGIVDG

-485 KIALKHHLENKSTLE
+485 KIALKHHLENKSAREE
-500 TQEIKDFKISSLRE
+500 TKEIKISSLRE
-514 KILPKPTIETTA
+514 KILPKPTTETTA
-526 ETKENDTK
+526 ETKEKEIKEAAEKETK
-534 EAVGKALQTKENDT
+534 EKETKEKEVQENDT
-548 KEAVGKALQTKEN
+548 KEIQ
-561 DTKEAVGKAL
+561 
-571 QTKEND
+571 
-577 TKEAVGKALQ
+577 
-587 TKENDTKETKETQP
+587 ETQP

-609 EFMANHSELIEEIK
+609 EFMANHSNLIEEIK